1 MRGNAIGPYQI
12 LEKLGAGGMGE
23 VYLAHDPRL
32 GRRVA
37 LKTVSSS
44 TIGTTDARAS
54 LLREASAAAKLN
66 HPNIAAVY
74 DVLDDAE
81 GLHIVME
88 YVEGESAASLVRRGR
103 LPVHKIVDIGIQ
115 LMDALEDAH
124 AHGVLHRDIKP
135 GNMMITPQGRVKVL
149 DFGLAKI
156 SNPLAPVRPR
166 AESGESH
173 MIVGTLGYM
182 APERLLRRDADQ
194 RADLYAAGALLFEML
209 TGRLPYEESNYPALA
224 VVAMTEAPPI
234 PSALNPQIPEPLSNI
249 VLRALAREPAERYG
263 SAAEFKRDLVQV
275 ADGLSEAV
283 TGPIEWETLPSARP
297 PAGRPSR
304 SWRGITSVVAAVIV
318 AIVAWILWTLASR
331 QTPAQAFGERDWVL
345 IADFDNNT
353 AEPLFEHT
361 LRATLETALQQSRYV
376 NVFPRAQVFDALRRM
391 RVSDTSRI
399 DEARAVELGKREN
412 IKVVLGGSALASG
425 NTFQISMR
433 AVATASGDL
442 LFVETRRFTRKE
454 QLFEQV
460 DSLAL
465 AVREKLGEAVSRTG
479 KETHRLAQV
488 TTSSLEA
495 LELYSRAADELAR
508 GGLEKSRD
516 LLEAALARDPDFAM
530 AHVRLGDT
538 YTALGQFEKT
548 RQHYQRA
555 YQLRD
560 RVTDRESYSIQSE
573 YFEVNDEYDKAR
585 DSWRVLTQLYP
596 DDASARIQL
605 GLALQELGEFEAAIP
620 ELRYALKLNP
630 FHGSAH
636 ATLVLLLARLGR
648 PDEAIATYEQAVA
661 RGIDNPYLL
670 WGSGL
675 ARTARG
681 ESDMA
686 RDTFTRLAAAGGAY
700 RSLGDLY
707 LAQLDSYE
715 GKLSAARDR
724 FNAGLALDVNLANL
738 ANELLR
744 HFLLGRVLLL
754 QGDRA
759 SAAQQARAILAA
771 GQESLIPQNLY
782 QAGTLLVRAG
792 SLGPA
797 RDVSHRLE
805 RIQREK
811 PSPFHRTLLEVL
823 KGEIALAGGQ
833 LKDAEVAFRLAAGG
847 YPGSE
852 AHEGLARVLTGRKE
866 WSLALEEWNRVLALR
881 GDILQVGF
889 AADWPLAHL
898 GLARACRDAG
908 DRGCATRHYEA
919 FITLWQRGDSSIRR
933 DAEEE
938 LRQLAR

>member
-1 MRGNAIGPYQI
+1 MRSDAIGPYQI

-103 LPVHKIVDIGIQ
+103 LPVDKVVDIGIQ

-156 SNPLAPVRPR
+156 SNPLAPVRHG
-166 AESGESH
+166 AESGDSH
-173 MIVGTLGYM
+173 VIVGTLGYM
-182 APERLLRRDADQ
+182 APERLLHRDADQ

-209 TGRLPYEESNYPALA
+209 TGRLPYEEPNYPALA
-224 VVAMTEAPPI
+224 VIAMTEAPP
-234 PSALNPQIPEPLSNI
+234 PPNALNPQVPEPLSNI
-249 VLRALAREPAERYG
+249 VLRALASEPAERYG
-263 SAAEFKRDLVQV
+263 SAAEFRRDLVHV
-275 ADGLSEAV
+275 ADGLRDAV
-283 TGPIEWETLPSARP
+283 TGPVEWEASPSGRP
-297 PAGRPSR
+297 PARPAR
-304 SWRGITSVVAAVIV
+304 RWRGITSVIAAVIV

-391 RVSDTSRI
+391 RVSDTSRL

-412 IKVVLGGSALASG
+412 IKVVLAGSALASG

-433 AVATASGDL
+433 AVETASGNL
-442 LFVETRRFTRKE
+442 LFAEARRFTRKE
-454 QLFEQV
+454 QLFDQV

-495 LELYSRAADELAR
+495 LELYSRATDELAR
-508 GGLEKSRD
+508 GGIEKSRD

-530 AHVRLGDT
+530 AHVRLGDA

-560 RVTDRESYSIQSE
+560 RVTDRESYSIQSR
-573 YFEVNDEYDKAR
+573 YFEINDQYDKAR

-596 DDASARIQL
+596 DDATARIQL
-605 GLALQELGEFEAAIP
+605 GLDLQETGDFEAAVP

-648 PDEAIATYEQAVA
+648 PDEAIDAYEQAVA
-661 RGIDNPYLL
+661 RGIDTPYVL

-681 ESDMA
+681 ENDMA
-686 RDTFTRLAAAGGAY
+686 RDTFTRLAASGGAY
-700 RSLGDLY
+700 RSLGELY

-724 FNAGLALDVNLANL
+724 FNAGLALDVKLANL
-738 ANELLR
+738 ANELHR
-744 HFLLGRVLLL
+744 HFLLGRVFLL

-792 SLGPA
+792 NVGPA
-797 RDVSHRLE
+797 RDVLRRLE
-805 RIQREK
+805 GVQGEK
-811 PSPFHRTLLEVL
+811 PSPFHRTILEVL

-833 LKDAEVAFRLAAGG
+833 LKDAEAAFRVAADG

-852 AHEGLARVLTGRKE
+852 AHEGLARVLTRRKE
-866 WSLALEEWNRVLALR
+866 WSPALEEWNRVLALR

-908 DRGCATRHYEA
+908 DRGCATRHYEE
-919 FITLWQRGDSSIRR
+919 FINLWQRGDSSIRR

>member
-1 MRGNAIGPYQI
+1 MRSDAIGPYQI

-103 LPVHKIVDIGIQ
+103 LPVDKVVDIGIQ

-156 SNPLAPVRPR
+156 SNPLAPVRHG
-166 AESGESH
+166 AESGDSH
-173 MIVGTLGYM
+173 VIVGTLGYM
-182 APERLLRRDADQ
+182 APERLLHRDADQ

-209 TGRLPYEESNYPALA
+209 TGRLPYEEPNYPALA
-224 VVAMTEAPPI
+224 VIAMTEAPP
-234 PSALNPQIPEPLSNI
+234 PPNALNPQVPEPLSNI

-263 SAAEFKRDLVQV
+263 SAAEFRRDLVHV
-275 ADGLSEAV
+275 ADGLRDAV
-283 TGPIEWETLPSARP
+283 TGPVEWEASPSGRP
-297 PAGRPSR
+297 PARPAR
-304 SWRGITSVVAAVIV
+304 RWRGITSVIAAVIV

-391 RVSDTSRI
+391 RVSDTSRL

-412 IKVVLGGSALASG
+412 IKVVLAGSALASG

-433 AVATASGDL
+433 AVETASGNL
-442 LFVETRRFTRKE
+442 LFAEARRFTRKE
-454 QLFEQV
+454 QLFDQV

-495 LELYSRAADELAR
+495 LELYSRATDELAR
-508 GGLEKSRD
+508 GGIEKSRD

-530 AHVRLGDT
+530 AHVRLGDA

-560 RVTDRESYSIQSE
+560 RVTDRESYSIQSR
-573 YFEVNDEYDKAR
+573 YFEINDQYDKAR

-596 DDASARIQL
+596 DDATARIQL
-605 GLALQELGEFEAAIP
+605 GLDLQETGDFEAAVP

-648 PDEAIATYEQAVA
+648 PDEAIDAYEQAVA
-661 RGIDNPYLL
+661 RGIDTPYVL

-681 ESDMA
+681 ENDMA
-686 RDTFTRLAAAGGAY
+686 RDTFTRLAASGGAY
-700 RSLGDLY
+700 RSLGELY

-724 FNAGLALDVNLANL
+724 FNAGLALDVKLANL
-738 ANELLR
+738 ANELHR
-744 HFLLGRVLLL
+744 HFLLGRVFLL

-792 SLGPA
+792 NVGPA
-797 RDVSHRLE
+797 RDVLRRLE
-805 RIQREK
+805 GVQGEK
-811 PSPFHRTLLEVL
+811 PSPFHRTILEVL

-833 LKDAEVAFRLAAGG
+833 LKDAEAAFRVAADG

-852 AHEGLARVLTGRKE
+852 AHEGLARVLTRRKE
-866 WSLALEEWNRVLALR
+866 WSPALEEWNRVLALR

-908 DRGCATRHYEA
+908 DRGCATRHYEE
-919 FITLWQRGDSSIRR
+919 FINLWQRGDSSIRR